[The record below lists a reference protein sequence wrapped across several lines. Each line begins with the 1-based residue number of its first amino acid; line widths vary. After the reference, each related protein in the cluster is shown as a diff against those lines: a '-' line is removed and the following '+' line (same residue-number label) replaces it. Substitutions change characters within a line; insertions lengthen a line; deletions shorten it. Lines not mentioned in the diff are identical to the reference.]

1 MIQNLQIK
9 RREKLKLKMEQS
21 NNLSEF
27 SLIFKYALK
36 DLSRNYKKLSSII
49 VTLFIS
55 LFILSAIF
63 TIEDSLKKELN
74 DNAKALLGGDLE
86 IDYNR
91 NQGNLRLVDR
101 VKEFSTISQMI
112 EFSTMVSTT
121 NREKNKSLFT
131 RIKTVDTKYPL
142 YGTVEYEPVGA
153 FDRMH
158 NEANTVLINQSLSKN
173 LNLKINDQ
181 VNVQDQ
187 LFTVIGIVKSVPDVS
202 GFVAFG
208 DWALAG
214 EQTLEILKLNGIGSF
229 LNYEYKVKF
238 NENDDPKKIKQ
249 RIESIFKED
258 QKVKLRYP
266 ENSASGLKRIINN
279 FSQFLSLVSISAMLI
294 AGIGIANT
302 LLSFINQN
310 NMSIAVRKAVGFYSG
325 NIKTLYYLQL
335 LILLFVIT
343 ALAYGFSFL
352 IVPIVDQY
360 LSDGLGLNI
369 LPLFSFVNFVKI
381 FLVGLLVL
389 VIFSIPTIN
398 SIDQIK
404 ASNLFRNVFQNLE
417 FYYTKKSIAF
427 SLILLSILVLIFSLG
442 SENPTYSLGYF
453 AAFFLCLGVFF
464 LLSKLIIFFLK
475 KYKSTQI
482 ISLKVS
488 IKNITQ
494 SKSITPIT
502 VMSLGLG
509 VTLLLTLALVGTN
522 FKREIA
528 KSIPDIAPDYF
539 FVGIQKGE
547 RDIFETN
554 IFNMD
559 PKAKIE
565 VVPMVSSGI
574 IKINGVNPN
583 TYIKSDNDSYW
594 VIGSD
599 RRSSWVDEVPKD
611 NPLTDGEWWDLT
623 KPNKLQISLDAKVA
637 RDFKIN
643 LGDVFTLN
651 IYGREIE
658 GNIVNFREVNY
669 RDLSINF
676 AMLFNPQFA
685 NNIPHEYLAT
695 AKFDNIEKFN
705 EISMLET
712 LPSLSMIKIADYL
725 NKVTSVLNKVFIAV
739 TLISAIT
746 IVIGLI
752 VISSAIMVQGKVKE
766 FQNLVFKILG
776 FSKKDIILS
785 SIIEFIIIFKS
796 VILIAIFFAVIASKF
811 IMENIFELIWKFDF
825 DVLIKLSFSIG
836 FVTLILIMLTNLKYL
851 NPKVYPIIRNQ

>member
-1 MIQNLQIK
+1 M
-9 RREKLKLKMEQS
+9 EKL
-21 NNLSEF
+21 NNPSELN
-27 SLIFKYALK
+27 LIFKYALK

-49 VTLFIS
+49 ITLFIS

-91 NQGNLRLVDR
+91 NEGNLELVNQ
-101 VKEFSTISQMI
+101 VKEFTTISQMI
-112 EFSTMVSTT
+112 EFSTMVSTID
-121 NREKNKSLFT
+121 RDKNKSLFT

-142 YGTVEYEPVGA
+142 YGKVDYEPAGA

-158 NEANTVLINQSLSKN
+158 NEPNTLLINESLSKN
-173 LNLKINDQ
+173 LNLEIDDKIK
-181 VNVQDQ
+181 VQNQ
-187 LFTVIGIVKSVPDVS
+187 LFTIIGIVKSVPDVS

-214 EQTLEILKLNGIGSF
+214 DQTLEILKLNGIGSF

-238 NENDDPKKIKQ
+238 NETDDAGKIEKKI
-249 RIESIFKED
+249 ENIFKDD

-335 LILLFVIT
+335 LILLLVIT
-343 ALAYGFSFL
+343 TFAYGSSFL
-352 IVPIVDQY
+352 IVPFVDQY
-360 LSDGLGLNI
+360 LSDGLGLNVSPVFSI
-369 LPLFSFVNFVKI
+369 LNFIKI

-389 VIFSIPTIN
+389 VIFSIPTIS
-398 SIDQIK
+398 SIDQVK

-417 FYYTKKSIAF
+417 FYYSKKSTAL
-427 SLILLSILVLIFSLG
+427 SLILLSILVLLFSFG
-442 SENPTYSLGYF
+442 SERPIYSIGYF
-453 AAFFLCLGVFF
+453 VAFFVCLIVFF
-464 LLSKLIIFFLK
+464 LLSKIIIYFLK
-475 KYKSTQI
+475 KFKSTSN

-494 SKSITPIT
+494 TKSITPIT
-502 VMSLGLG
+502 IMSLGLG

-522 FKREIA
+522 FQREIA

-547 RDIFETN
+547 KEIFEKN
-554 IFNMD
+554 ILNMD
-559 PKAKIE
+559 SNAKIE

-583 TYIKSDNDSYW
+583 TYIQPDNNSYW

-599 RRSSWVDEVPKD
+599 RRSSWVEEVPED
-611 NPLTDGEWWDLT
+611 NPITEGEWWDLT
-623 KPNKLQISLDAKVA
+623 KPNKLQISLDAQVA
-637 RDFKIN
+637 KDLNIK

-651 IYGREIE
+651 IYGREIDGE
-658 GNIVNFREVNY
+658 IVNFRAVDY

-695 AKFDNIEKFN
+695 AKFDLIEKFD
-705 EISMLET
+705 ETSMLEV

-725 NKVTSVLNKVFIAV
+725 NKVTDVLNKVFIAV
-739 TLISAIT
+739 TLISAVT
-746 IVIGLI
+746 IIIGLI
-752 VISSAIMVQGKVKE
+752 VISSAIMVQGKIKE
-766 FQNLVFKILG
+766 YQNLVFKILG
-776 FSKKDIILS
+776 FSKKEVILS
-785 SIIEFIIIFKS
+785 SLIEFIIIFKS
-796 VILIAIFFAVIASKF
+796 VILIAVLFAVIASKF
-811 IMENIFELIWKFDF
+811 IMENIFELVWAFDF
-825 DVLIKLSFSIG
+825 KVLIYLGFSIG
-836 FVTLILIMLTNLKYL
+836 SVTLFLIMLTNLKYL
-851 NPKVYPIIRNQ
+851 NPKVYPLIRNQ

>member
-1 MIQNLQIK
+1 M
-9 RREKLKLKMEQS
+9 EKL
-21 NNLSEF
+21 NNPSELN
-27 SLIFKYALK
+27 LIFRYALK

-91 NQGNLRLVDR
+91 NKGNLELVDK
-101 VKEFSTISQMI
+101 VKEFATISQMI

-121 NREKNKSLFT
+121 SREKNKSLFT

-142 YGTVEYEPVGA
+142 YGDVNYEPAGA

-158 NEANTVLINQSLSKN
+158 NEPNTLLINESLSKN
-173 LNLKINDQ
+173 LNLKINEKIK
-181 VNVQDQ
+181 VQNQ
-187 LFTVIGIVKSVPDVS
+187 LFTIIGIVKSVPDVS

-238 NENDDPKKIKQ
+238 DPTADADKLEKKI
-249 RIESIFKED
+249 ENIFKDD

-335 LILLFVIT
+335 LILLLVIT
-343 ALAYGFSFL
+343 TFAYSSSFL

-360 LSDGLGLNI
+360 LSDGLGLNVS
-369 LPLFSFVNFVKI
+369 PVFSVFNFIKI

-389 VIFSIPTIN
+389 VIFSIPTIS
-398 SIDQIK
+398 SIDQVK

-417 FYYTKKSIAF
+417 FYYSKKSITL
-427 SLILLSILVLIFSLG
+427 SLILLSILVLLFSFG
-442 SENPTYSLGYF
+442 SERPIYSLGYF
-453 AAFFLCLGVFF
+453 VAFFVCLIVFF
-464 LLSKLIIFFLK
+464 LLSKIIIYFLK
-475 KYKSTQI
+475 KFKSTSN

-494 SKSITPIT
+494 TKSITPIT
-502 VMSLGLG
+502 IMSLGLG

-522 FKREIA
+522 FQREIA

-547 RDIFETN
+547 KKIFEEN
-554 IFNMD
+554 ILKMD
-559 PKAKIE
+559 AKAKIE

-583 TYIKSDNDSYW
+583 TYIKPDNDSYW

-599 RRSSWVDEVPKD
+599 RRSSWVDDIPED
-611 NPLTDGEWWDLT
+611 NPLTEGVWWDLT
-623 KPNKLQISLDAKVA
+623 KHDKLQISLDAEVA
-637 RDFKIN
+637 KNLNIK

-651 IYGREIE
+651 IYGREIDGE
-658 GNIVNFREVNY
+658 IVNFRAVDY

-695 AKFDNIEKFN
+695 AKFEMIDKFD
-705 EISMLET
+705 ETSMLEV

-725 NKVTSVLNKVFIAV
+725 NKVTDVLNKVFIAV
-739 TLISAIT
+739 TLISAVT
-746 IVIGLI
+746 IIIGLI

-766 FQNLVFKILG
+766 YQNLVFKILG
-776 FSKKDIILS
+776 FSKKEVILS
-785 SIIEFIIIFKS
+785 SLIEFVIIFKS
-796 VILIAIFFAVIASKF
+796 VILIAIIFAVIASKF
-811 IMENIFELIWKFDF
+811 IMENIFELVWAFDF
-825 DVLIKLSFSIG
+825 KVLIYLSLSIG
-836 FVTLILIMLTNLKYL
+836 TVTLLLIMLTNLKYL
-851 NPKVYPIIRNQ
+851 NPKVYPLIRNQ

>member
-1 MIQNLQIK
+1 M
-9 RREKLKLKMEQS
+9 EKL
-21 NNLSEF
+21 NNPSELN
-27 SLIFKYALK
+27 LIIKYALK
-36 DLSRNYKKLSSII
+36 DLSRNFKKLSSII
-49 VTLFIS
+49 ITLFIS

-74 DNAKALLGGDLE
+74 DNAKSLLGGDLE

-91 NQGNLRLVDR
+91 NEGNLELVNQ
-101 VKEFSTISQMI
+101 VKKFATISQMI
-112 EFSTMVSTT
+112 EFSTMVSTID
-121 NREKNKSLFT
+121 REKNKSLFT

-142 YGTVEYEPVGA
+142 YGSVNYEPIGA

-158 NEANTVLINQSLSKN
+158 NEPNTLLINESLSKN
-173 LNLKINDQ
+173 LNLNINEKIK
-181 VNVQDQ
+181 VQNQ
-187 LFTVIGIVKSVPDVS
+187 LFTIIGIVKSVPDVS

-214 EQTLEILKLNGIGSF
+214 DQTLEILKLNGIGSF

-238 NENDDPKKIKQ
+238 NESDDANKIEKKI
-249 RIESIFKED
+249 EDIFKDD

-335 LILLFVIT
+335 VILLLIIT
-343 ALAYGFSFL
+343 TFAYGSSFL
-352 IVPIVDQY
+352 IVPFVDQY
-360 LSDGLGLNI
+360 LSEGLGLNVS
-369 LPLFSFVNFVKI
+369 PVFSIINFVKI

-389 VIFSIPTIN
+389 IIFSIPTIS
-398 SIDQIK
+398 SIDQVK
-404 ASNLFRNVFQNLE
+404 ASNLFRNIFQNLE
-417 FYYTKKSIAF
+417 FYYSKKSTTLSI
-427 SLILLSILVLIFSLG
+427 ILLSILVLLFSFG
-442 SENPTYSLGYF
+442 SERPIYSLGYF
-453 AAFFLCLGVFF
+453 AAFFVCLIVFF
-464 LLSKLIIFFLK
+464 LLSKIIIYFLK
-475 KYKSTQI
+475 KFKSTSN

-494 SKSITPIT
+494 TKSITPIT
-502 VMSLGLG
+502 IMSLGLG

-522 FKREIA
+522 FQREIA

-547 RDIFETN
+547 KEIFEKN
-554 IFNMD
+554 ILNMD
-559 PKAKIE
+559 ANAKIE

-574 IKINGVNPN
+574 IKINGINPN
-583 TYIKSDNDSYW
+583 TYIKPDNDSYW

-599 RRSSWVDEVPKD
+599 RRSSWTDEVPDD
-611 NPLTDGEWWDLT
+611 NPLTEGEWWDLT
-623 KPNKLQISLDAKVA
+623 KPDQLQISLDAEVA
-637 RDFKIN
+637 KNLNIK

-651 IYGREIE
+651 IYGREID
-658 GNIVNFREVNY
+658 GKIVNFRAVDY

-685 NNIPHEYLAT
+685 KNIPHEYLAT
-695 AKFDNIEKFN
+695 AKFETIEKFD
-705 EISMLET
+705 ESSMLDV

-725 NKVTSVLNKVFIAV
+725 NKVTDVLNKVFIAV
-739 TLISAIT
+739 TLISAVT
-746 IVIGLI
+746 IIIGLI

-766 FQNLVFKILG
+766 YQNLVFKILG
-776 FSKKDIILS
+776 FSKKEVVLS
-785 SIIEFIIIFKS
+785 SLIEFIIIFKS
-796 VILIAIFFAVIASKF
+796 VILISIFFAVIGSKF
-811 IMENIFELIWKFDF
+811 IMENIFELVWKFDF
-825 DVLIKLSFSIG
+825 KVLIYLGFSIG
-836 FVTLILIMLTNLKYL
+836 LVTLILILLTNLKYL
-851 NPKVYPIIRNQ
+851 NPKIYPLIRNQ

>member
-1 MIQNLQIK
+1 M
-9 RREKLKLKMEQS
+9 EKL
-21 NNLSEF
+21 NNSSEGY
-27 SLIFKYALK
+27 LIFRYALK
-36 DLSRNYKKLSSII
+36 DLSRNYKKISSII
-49 VTLFIS
+49 ATLFIS

-91 NQGNLRLVDR
+91 NKGNLKLVNK
-101 VKEFSTISQMI
+101 VKKFATVSQMI

-142 YGTVEYEPVGA
+142 YGSVIYEPFGS

-158 NEANTVLINQSLSKN
+158 RESNTLLINESLSKN
-173 LNLKINDQ
+173 LNVKVNDKIK
-181 VNVQDQ
+181 VQNQ
-187 LFTVIGIVKSVPDVS
+187 IFTVIGIVKSVPDVS

-214 EQTLEILKLNGIGSF
+214 KKTLETLKLNGIGSF

-238 NENDDPKKIKQ
+238 NQSDDTRKIEKKIQ
-249 RIESIFKED
+249 DIFKNDE
-258 QKVKLRYP
+258 KVQLRYP

-325 NIKTLYYLQL
+325 NIKNLYYLQL
-335 LILLFVIT
+335 LILLLIIT
-343 ALAYGFSFL
+343 TFAYCLSFL
-352 IVPIVDQY
+352 IVPIVDKY
-360 LSDGLGLNI
+360 LSDGLGLSVS
-369 LPLFSFVNFVKI
+369 PVFSIINFLKI

-398 SIDQIK
+398 SIDQVK

-417 FYYTKKSIAF
+417 FYYSKKSIF
-427 SLILLSILVLIFSLG
+427 LSLILLSILILLFSAE
-442 SENPTYSLGYF
+442 SERPVYSIGYF
-453 AAFFLCLGVFF
+453 VAFFICLIVFF
-464 LLSKLIIFFLK
+464 LLSKIIILFLK
-475 KYKSTQI
+475 KFKSTSN
-482 ISLKVS
+482 ISLKVT

-494 SKSITPIT
+494 AKSITPIT
-502 VMSLGLG
+502 IMSLGLG
-509 VTLLLTLALVGTN
+509 VTLLLTLALVGIN
-522 FKREIA
+522 FQREIA
-528 KSIPDIAPDYF
+528 RSIPDIAPDYF
-539 FVGIQKGE
+539 FVGIQNEQKN
-547 RDIFETN
+547 IFEKN
-554 IFNMD
+554 IISMD
-559 PKAKIE
+559 PNANIE

-574 IKINGVNPN
+574 IKINGVNPS
-583 TYIKSDNDSYW
+583 TYIKPENDSYW

-611 NPLTDGEWWDLT
+611 NPLTEGEWWDLT

-637 RDFKIN
+637 EDLDIN
-643 LGDVFTLN
+643 LGDIFTLN

-658 GNIVNFREVNY
+658 GEIVNFRAVDY
-669 RDLSINF
+669 RDLNINF

-685 NNIPHEYLAT
+685 KNIPHEYLAT
-695 AKFDNIEKFN
+695 AKFDNIEKFD
-705 EISMLET
+705 EIKMLEV
-712 LPSLSMIKIADYL
+712 LPSLSMIKISDYL
-725 NKVTSVLNKVFIAV
+725 NKVTDVLNKVFIAV
-739 TLISAIT
+739 TLISAVT

-752 VISSAIMVQGKVKE
+752 VISSTIMVQGKIKQY
-766 FQNLVFKILG
+766 QNLVFKILG
-776 FSKKDIILS
+776 FSKKEIIFS
-785 SIIEFIIIFKS
+785 SIIEFIINFIS
-796 VILIAIFFAVIASKF
+796 IILFSTFFAVITSKY
-811 IMENIFELIWKFDF
+811 IIESIFQLNWEFDF
-825 DVLIKLSFSIG
+825 TIFLNISFSIAL
-836 FVTLILIMLTNLKYL
+836 VTLMLIIFANLKYL
-851 NPKVYPIIRNQ
+851 SPKVYPLVRNE

>member
-1 MIQNLQIK
+1 M
-9 RREKLKLKMEQS
+9 EKLNYPSEL
-21 NNLSEF
+21 NL
-27 SLIFKYALK
+27 IIKYALK
-36 DLSRNYKKLSSII
+36 DLSRNFKKLSSII
-49 VTLFIS
+49 ITLFIS

-74 DNAKALLGGDLE
+74 DNAKSLLGGDLE

-91 NQGNLRLVDR
+91 NEGNLELVNQ
-101 VKEFSTISQMI
+101 VKKFATISQMI
-112 EFSTMVSTT
+112 EFSTMVSTID
-121 NREKNKSLFT
+121 REKNKSLFT

-142 YGTVEYEPVGA
+142 YGSVDYKPKGA

-158 NEANTVLINQSLSKN
+158 NEPNTLLINESLSKN
-173 LNLKINDQ
+173 LNLNINEKIK
-181 VNVQDQ
+181 VQNQ
-187 LFTVIGIVKSVPDVS
+187 LFTIIGIVKSVPDVS

-214 EQTLEILKLNGIGSF
+214 DQTLEILKLNGIGSF

-238 NENDDPKKIKQ
+238 DESDDANKIEKKI
-249 RIESIFKED
+249 EDIFKDD

-335 LILLFVIT
+335 FILLLIIT
-343 ALAYGFSFL
+343 TFAYGSSFL
-352 IVPIVDQY
+352 IVPFVDQY
-360 LSDGLGLNI
+360 LSEGLGLNVS
-369 LPLFSFVNFVKI
+369 PVFSIINFVKI

-389 VIFSIPTIN
+389 IIFSIPTIS
-398 SIDQIK
+398 SIDQVK

-417 FYYTKKSIAF
+417 FYYSKKSTTLSI
-427 SLILLSILVLIFSLG
+427 ILLSILVLLFSFG
-442 SENPTYSLGYF
+442 SERPIYSLGYF
-453 AAFFLCLGVFF
+453 AAFFVCLIVFF
-464 LLSKLIIFFLK
+464 LLSKIIIYFLK
-475 KYKSTQI
+475 KFKSTSN

-494 SKSITPIT
+494 TKSITPIT
-502 VMSLGLG
+502 IMSLGLG

-522 FKREIA
+522 FQREIA

-547 RDIFETN
+547 KEIFEKN
-554 IFNMD
+554 ILNMD
-559 PKAKIE
+559 ANAKIE

-574 IKINGVNPN
+574 IKINGINPN
-583 TYIKSDNDSYW
+583 TYIQPDNDSYW

-599 RRSSWVDEVPKD
+599 RRSSWTDEVPED
-611 NPLTDGEWWDLT
+611 NPLTEGEWWDLT
-623 KPNKLQISLDAKVA
+623 KPDQLQISLDAEVA
-637 RDFKIN
+637 KNLNIK

-651 IYGREIE
+651 IYGREID
-658 GNIVNFREVNY
+658 GKIVNFRAVDY

-695 AKFDNIEKFN
+695 AKFETIEKFD
-705 EISMLET
+705 ETSMLDV

-725 NKVTSVLNKVFIAV
+725 NKVTDVLNKVFIAV
-739 TLISAIT
+739 TLISAVT
-746 IVIGLI
+746 IIIGLI

-766 FQNLVFKILG
+766 YQNLVFKILG
-776 FSKKDIILS
+776 FSKKEVILS
-785 SIIEFIIIFKS
+785 SLIEFVIIFKS
-796 VILIAIFFAVIASKF
+796 VILISIFFAVIGSKF
-811 IMENIFELIWKFDF
+811 IMENIFELVWKFDF
-825 DVLIKLSFSIG
+825 KVLIYLGFSIG
-836 FVTLILIMLTNLKYL
+836 LVTLILILLTNLKYL
-851 NPKVYPIIRNQ
+851 NPKVYPLIRNQ

>member
-1 MIQNLQIK
+1 M
-9 RREKLKLKMEQS
+9 EKL
-21 NNLSEF
+21 NNPSEI
-27 SLIFKYALK
+27 SLIFRYALK
-36 DLSRNYKKLSSII
+36 DLSRNYKKISSII
-49 VTLFIS
+49 ATLFIS

-91 NQGNLRLVDR
+91 NEGNLKLVNE
-101 VKEFSTISQMI
+101 VKKFATISQMI

-121 NREKNKSLFT
+121 NKDKNKSLFT

-142 YGTVEYEPVGA
+142 YGSVKYEPIGA

-158 NEANTVLINQSLSKN
+158 KEANTILINESLSKN
-173 LNLKINDQ
+173 LN
-181 VNVQDQ
+181 VNVNDKIKVQNQ

-238 NENDDPKKIKQ
+238 NQTDDPKKIEKK
-249 RIESIFKED
+249 IENLFKDDE
-258 QKVKLRYP
+258 KVQLRYP

-302 LLSFINQN
+302 LLSFLNQN

-325 NIKTLYYLQL
+325 NIKNLYYIQL
-335 LILLFVIT
+335 LILLLIIT
-343 ALAYGFSFL
+343 TFAYGLSFL

-360 LSDGLGLNI
+360 SSDELGLNI
-369 LPLFSFVNFVKI
+369 SPVFSLLNYLKI
-381 FLVGLLVL
+381 FLVGLLTL
-389 VIFSIPTIN
+389 VIFSIPTIS
-398 SIDQIK
+398 SIDQVK

-417 FYYTKKSIAF
+417 FYYSKKSIF
-427 SLILLSILVLIFSLG
+427 LSLILLSILILLFSVG
-442 SENPTYSLGYF
+442 SERPIYSIGYF
-453 AAFFLCLGVFF
+453 GAFFVCLIVFY
-464 LLSKLIIFFLK
+464 LLSKIIIYFLK
-475 KYKSTQI
+475 RFKFTSN

-502 VMSLGLG
+502 IMSLGLG

-522 FKREIA
+522 FQREIS

-539 FVGIQKGE
+539 FVGIQNEEK
-547 RDIFETN
+547 DLFEKN
-554 IFNMD
+554 ILSMD
-559 PKAKIE
+559 PKANIE

-574 IKINGVNPN
+574 VKINGVNPN
-583 TYIKSDNDSYW
+583 TYIKPENDSYW

-599 RRSSWVDEVPKD
+599 RRSSWTEEAPKD
-611 NPLTDGEWWDLT
+611 NPITEGEWWDLS
-623 KPNKLQISLDAKVA
+623 KPDQLQISLDAKVA
-637 RDFKIN
+637 KDLNIK

-651 IYGREIE
+651 IYGREIDGE
-658 GNIVNFREVNY
+658 IVNFRAVDY
-669 RDLSINF
+669 RDLNINF

-685 NNIPHEYLAT
+685 NKIPHEYLAT
-695 AKFDNIEKFN
+695 AKFENLEKFD
-705 EISMLET
+705 EILMLES

-725 NKVTSVLNKVFIAV
+725 NKVTDVLNKVFIAV
-739 TLISAIT
+739 TLISAVT

-752 VISSAIMVQGKVKE
+752 VISSTIIVQGKVKQ
-766 FQNLVFKILG
+766 FQNLIFKILG
-776 FSKKDIILS
+776 FSKKEILFS
-785 SIIEFIIIFKS
+785 SIIEFVISFISIILFSTI
-796 VILIAIFFAVIASKF
+796 FAVITSKY
-811 IMENIFELIWKFDF
+811 IIESIFQLKWSFDF
-825 DVLIKLSFSIG
+825 ILFANISISIALVTLVLII
-836 FVTLILIMLTNLKYL
+836 LTNLRYL
-851 NPKVYPIIRNQ
+851 NPKVYPLVRNE

>member
-1 MIQNLQIK
+1 M
-9 RREKLKLKMEQS
+9 EKL
-21 NNLSEF
+21 NNPSELN
-27 SLIFKYALK
+27 LIIKYALK

-49 VTLFIS
+49 ITLFIS

-74 DNAKALLGGDLE
+74 DNAKSLLGGDLE

-91 NQGNLRLVDR
+91 NEGNLELVNQ
-101 VKEFSTISQMI
+101 VKKFATISQMI
-112 EFSTMVSTT
+112 EFSTMVSTI
-121 NREKNKSLFT
+121 NKEKNKSLFT

-142 YGTVEYEPVGA
+142 YGSVDYEPVGA
-153 FDRMH
+153 FDRMQ
-158 NEANTVLINQSLSKN
+158 NEPNTLLINESLSKN
-173 LNLKINDQ
+173 LDLKINDKIK
-181 VNVQDQ
+181 VQNQ
-187 LFTVIGIVKSVPDVS
+187 LFTIIGIVKSVPDVS

-214 EQTLEILKLNGIGSF
+214 DQTLEILKLNGIGSF

-238 NENDDPKKIKQ
+238 NESDDANKIEK
-249 RIESIFKED
+249 RIEDIFKDD

-335 LILLFVIT
+335 LILLLVIT
-343 ALAYGFSFL
+343 TLAYGSSFL

-360 LSDGLGLNI
+360 LSDGLGLNVS
-369 LPLFSFVNFVKI
+369 PVFSIVNYVKI

-389 VIFSIPTIN
+389 IIFSIPTIS
-398 SIDQIK
+398 SIDQVK

-417 FYYTKKSIAF
+417 FYYSKKSTALSIM
-427 SLILLSILVLIFSLG
+427 LLSILILLFSFG
-442 SENPTYSLGYF
+442 SERPIYSLGYF
-453 AAFFLCLGVFF
+453 VAFFVCLIVFF
-464 LLSKLIIFFLK
+464 LLSKIIILFLK
-475 KYKSTQI
+475 KLKSTSN

-494 SKSITPIT
+494 TKSITPIT
-502 VMSLGLG
+502 IMSLGLG

-522 FKREIA
+522 FQREIA

-539 FVGIQKGE
+539 FVGMQKGE
-547 RDIFETN
+547 KEIFKKK

-559 PKAKIE
+559 ANATIE

-574 IKINGVNPN
+574 IKINGINPN
-583 TYIKSDNDSYW
+583 TYIHPDNDSYW
-594 VIGSD
+594 VIESD
-599 RRSSWVDEVPKD
+599 RRSSWTDEVPED
-611 NPLTDGEWWDLT
+611 NPLTEGKWWDLT
-623 KPNKLQISLDAKVA
+623 KPDQLQISLDAEVA
-637 RDFKIN
+637 KNLNIK

-651 IYGREIE
+651 IYGREIDGE
-658 GNIVNFREVNY
+658 IVNFRAVDY

-695 AKFDNIEKFN
+695 AKFETIEKFD
-705 EISMLET
+705 ETSMLDV

-725 NKVTSVLNKVFIAV
+725 NKVTDVLNKVFIAV
-739 TLISAIT
+739 TLISAVT
-746 IVIGLI
+746 IIIGLI

-766 FQNLVFKILG
+766 YQNLVFKILG
-776 FSKKDIILS
+776 FSKKEVILS
-785 SIIEFIIIFKS
+785 SLIEFIIIFKS
-796 VILIAIFFAVIASKF
+796 VILIAIFFAVIGSKF
-811 IMENIFELIWKFDF
+811 IMENIFELVWKFDF
-825 DVLIKLSFSIG
+825 KVLIYLGFSIG
-836 FVTLILIMLTNLKYL
+836 LVTLILILLTNLKYL
-851 NPKVYPIIRNQ
+851 NPKIYPLIRNQ

>member
-1 MIQNLQIK
+1 M
-9 RREKLKLKMEQS
+9 EKLNS
-21 NNLSEF
+21 TSEL

-49 VTLFIS
+49 ATLFIS

-63 TIEDSLKKELN
+63 TIEDSLKKELK

-91 NQGNLRLVDR
+91 NKGNLELVNR
-101 VKEFSTISQMI
+101 VKEFATISQMI
-112 EFSTMVSTT
+112 EFSTMVSTIY
-121 NREKNKSLFT
+121 REKNKSLFT

-173 LNLKINDQ
+173 LSLKINDQ
-181 VNVQDQ
+181 VKVQDQ

-238 NENDDPKKIKQ
+238 EENDDPKKIEQK
-249 RIESIFKED
+249 IEDIFKED
-258 QKVKLRYP
+258 QEVKLRYP

-335 LILLFVIT
+335 LILLFVVT
-343 ALAYGFSFL
+343 ALAYGSSFL

-369 LPLFSFVNFVKI
+369 LPLFSFINFIKI

-417 FYYTKKSIAF
+417 FYYTKKSIAL

-453 AAFFLCLGVFF
+453 VAFFVCLGVFF

-475 KYKSTQI
+475 RYKSTQI

-502 VMSLGLG
+502 IMSLGLG
-509 VTLLLTLALVGTN
+509 VTLLLTLALIGTN

-554 IFNMD
+554 ILNMD
-559 PKAKIE
+559 PNAKVE

-623 KPNKLQISLDAKVA
+623 KPNELQISLDAKVA
-637 RDFKIN
+637 RDLKIN

-658 GNIVNFREVNY
+658 GSIVNFREVDY

-695 AKFDNIEKFN
+695 AKFDSIEKFN
-705 EISMLET
+705 EISMLEK
-712 LPSLSMIKIADYL
+712 LPSLSIIKIADYL

-739 TLISAIT
+739 SLISAIT

-752 VISSAIMVQGKVKE
+752 VIASAIMVQGKVKE

-776 FSKKDIILS
+776 FSKKDVVLS

-825 DVLIKLSFSIG
+825 EVLIKLSFSIG

-851 NPKVYPIIRNQ
+851 NPKVYPLIRNQ

>member
-1 MIQNLQIK
+1 M
-9 RREKLKLKMEQS
+9 EKL
-21 NNLSEF
+21 NNPSEF

-36 DLSRNYKKLSSII
+36 DLSRNYHKISSII

-91 NQGNLRLVDR
+91 NLGNLDLVDQ
-101 VKEFSTISQMI
+101 VKEFATVSQMI
-112 EFSTMVSTT
+112 EFSTMLSTT
-121 NREKNKSLFT
+121 GREKNKSLFT
-131 RIKTVDTKYPL
+131 RIKTVDEKYPL
-142 YGTVEYEPVGA
+142 YGSVVYEPMGA
-153 FDRMH
+153 YERMQK
-158 NEANTVLINQSLSKN
+158 EPNTILINESLSKT
-173 LNLKINDQ
+173 LNIKINEI
-181 VNVQDQ
+181 VKVQDQ
-187 LFTVIGIVKSVPDVS
+187 NFTVIGIIKSVPDVS

-214 EQTLEILKLNGIGSF
+214 KQTLEILKLNGIGSF

-238 NENDDPKKIKQ
+238 NDNDKPEEIEL
-249 RIESIFKED
+249 RIEEIFKDD

-266 ENSASGLKRIINN
+266 ENSASGIKRIINN

-335 LILLFVIT
+335 FILLFIIT
-343 ALAYGFSFL
+343 VVAYGSSFL
-352 IVPIVDQY
+352 IVPITDKY
-360 LSDGLGLNI
+360 LSDGLGLNVY
-369 LPLFSFVNFVKI
+369 PVFSLLNFLKI

-389 VIFSIPTIN
+389 VIFSIPTIS
-398 SIDQIK
+398 SIDQVK
-404 ASNLFRNVFQNLE
+404 ASNLFRNVFQNLQ
-417 FYYTKKSIAF
+417 FYYSKRSVVLSF
-427 SLILLSILVLIFSLG
+427 VLLSILILLFTIG
-442 SENPTYSLGYF
+442 SEQPSYSLGYF
-453 AAFFLCLGVFF
+453 TAFFVCLIVFF

-475 KYKSTQI
+475 KFKSSPI

-494 SKSITPIT
+494 TKSITPIT

-522 FKREIA
+522 FQREIA

-547 RDIFETN
+547 REKFEQGILN
-554 IFNMD
+554 ID
-559 PKAKIE
+559 PNASIE
-565 VVPMVSSGI
+565 IVPMVSSGI
-574 IKINGVNPN
+574 VKINGVDPN
-583 TYIKSDNDSYW
+583 TYIKPDNDSYW
-594 VIGSD
+594 VIGSE
-599 RRSSWVDEVPKD
+599 RRSSWVENIPED
-611 NPLTDGEWWDLT
+611 NPILEGKWWDLSN
-623 KPNKLQISLDAKVA
+623 PDQLQISLDAKVA
-637 RDFKIN
+637 KDFNIQ
-643 LGDVFTLN
+643 LGDIFTLN
-651 IYGREIE
+651 VYGREIE
-658 GNIVNFREVNY
+658 GEVINFREVDY

-685 NNIPHEYLAT
+685 KNIPHEYLAT
-695 AKFDNIEKFN
+695 AKFNSNKFD
-705 EISMLET
+705 ETEMLE
-712 LPSLSMIKIADYL
+712 LMPSLSMIKIADYL
-725 NKVTSVLNKVFIAV
+725 SKVTAVLNKVFIAV
-739 TLISAIT
+739 TLISAVT

-766 FQNLVFKILG
+766 YQNLVFKILG
-776 FSKKDIILS
+776 FSKKQIVFS
-785 SIIEFIIIFKS
+785 SLIEFIIIFKS
-796 VILIAIFFAVIASKF
+796 VILIAIFFAVIGSKF
-811 IMENIFELIWKFDF
+811 IMENIFELVWMFDF
-825 DVLIKLSFSIG
+825 KVLIYLGFSIG
-836 FVTLILIMLTNLKYL
+836 LVTLILILLTNLKYL
-851 NPKVYPIIRNQ
+851 NPKVYPLIRNQ